1 LSGVC
6 RARSLT
12 CMMSYA
18 IRCCALSVSA
28 VCLAA
33 LIPAA
38 HAESSEMM
46 ESLSL
51 GISSSPFTAVLLAF
65 ALASAIALGAIQVLY
80 RRRFKALRTERDALA
95 AALDGRDAAL
105 QMPYVGVIG
114 LITDNMTGGGSVL
127 RYVSPSVST
136 LLRAD
141 AERLQTIDD
150 IAGYLSEGSGVT
162 LGSAVRALMAEGKSF
177 SFVAEIRSG
186 TRVLK
191 VSGIPVEVGTG
202 ASPRAALALVD
213 ISEEIQSRAAAEEE
227 ARSRRRRNEDLLASI
242 NLQTTPFWRR
252 DGNLHIRFA
261 NIAADIIDLD
271 SESARDTSRRA
282 RRLGAPYSESRF
294 IVVDGERRLFE
305 VTEAPSPDARGTV
318 GWANDVT
325 SLEEAQAE
333 IARHIAA
340 HEDVLEG
347 LSTAIAVF
355 GPDKRLKFFNSA
367 FADLW
372 QVDPAQLDAD
382 PTITEFLELLRE
394 LRRLPEQSDFRA
406 YRDHWNGLFT
416 RLIDP
421 MEDFFFLPDDRTLR
435 MVVMPHPFG
444 GLFLTFEDVTDRLA
458 LERNYNTLN
467 EVQRETI
474 DNLAEGVV
482 VFGADG
488 RMTLSNPIF
497 LSMWDLNPEFR
508 DQSLHVSDVLDAMRP
523 LFPPL
528 EERDWDD
535 YKQEFASRFADRV
548 SEHGRTERP
557 DGTALEYS
565 FVPLPDGATLV
576 NFLDVTDT
584 LNVQRALQDRNE
596 ALETADRL
604 KSEFIAN
611 VSYELRTPLNAI
623 IGFAEMLNDGYVG
636 EVSEKQR
643 EYLKAILDSSGRL
656 SALIGNIID
665 LASIEAGYLTLD
677 PQELDV
683 REVADAAILLIEER
697 ARSQGVEI
705 EIDVDG
711 AVSGIEADDRRLRQ
725 ILFNLVSSALQFTS
739 QGERINLS
747 IRAQGEDILFCVMD
761 EGGGVPDEMRNLI
774 FEAFTGP
781 DRGGRAQGPDLA
793 LPLVRRLVEL
803 HGGAMSVEPVEGA
816 GLCIQCRLPRRAI
829 TPGSTTKLAGE
840 LIS

>member
-1 LSGVC
+1 MNSL
-6 RARSLT
+6 AR
-12 CMMSYA
+12 
-18 IRCCALSVSA
+18 
-28 VCLAA
+28 
-33 LIPAA
+33 
-38 HAESSEMM
+38 
-46 ESLSL
+46 
-51 GISSSPFTAVLLAF
+51 GISSNPFTAVVLAF
-65 ALASAIALGAIQVLY
+65 ALASAVALGAIQFLY
-80 RRRFKALRTERDALA
+80 LGRFKALRAERDALA

-114 LITDNMTGGGSVL
+114 LITDNMSGDESVL
-127 RYVSPSVST
+127 RYVSPSVCT

-150 IAGYLSEGSGVT
+150 IAGYLAEGAGVT
-162 LGSAVRALMAEGKSF
+162 LGSAVRALMAEGKAF
-177 SFVAEIRSG
+177 SFVAGIRNGS
-186 TRVLK
+186 RALK

-202 ASPRAALALVD
+202 ASPRAALAMVD
-213 ISEEIQSRAAAEEE
+213 ISEEVQSRAAAEEE

-252 DGNLHIRFA
+252 DENLHIRFA

-305 VTEAPSPDARGTV
+305 VTEAPSPDVRGTV
-318 GWANDVT
+318 GWAIDVT
-325 SLEEAQAE
+325 SLEESQAE

-347 LSTAIAVF
+347 LSTAIAIF

-367 FADLW
+367 FAELW

-497 LSMWDLNPEFR
+497 LSMWDLDPDFR
-508 DQSLHVSDVLDAMRP
+508 DQSLHVSEVLDAMRP

-535 YKQEFASRFADRV
+535 YKQEFSARFADRV

-636 EVSEKQR
+636 DVTEKQR

-656 SALIGNIID
+656 SSLIGNIID

-705 EIDVDG
+705 EVDVDE

-725 ILFNLVSSALQFTS
+725 ILFNLVSSALQFTA

-747 IRAQGEDILFCVMD
+747 VRAQGDDILFSVMD
-761 EGGGVPDEMRNLI
+761 EGSGVPDEMRNLI
-774 FEAFTGP
+774 FEAFSGP

-816 GLCIQCRLPRRAI
+816 GLCIQCRLPRHAA
-829 TPGSTTKLAGE
+829 TPDEATKLAGE
-840 LIS
+840 LVL

>member
-1 LSGVC
+1 MK
-6 RARSLT
+6 R
-12 CMMSYA
+12 YA
-18 IRCCALSVSA
+18 IRCSALSVSA

-33 LIPAA
+33 LIPVAR
-38 HAESSEMM
+38 AEPVEAM

-65 ALASAIALGAIQVLY
+65 ALASVIALGVVQFLY
-80 RRRFKALRTERDALA
+80 RGRFNALRAERDTLA

-105 QMPYVGVIG
+105 QMPSVGMIG
-114 LITDNMTGGGSVL
+114 LITDNASGGGSVL
-127 RYVSPSVST
+127 RYVSPSVCT

-141 AERLQTIDD
+141 AERLQSIDD
-150 IAGYLSEGSGVT
+150 IAGYLAEGSGVT
-162 LGSAVRALMAEGKSF
+162 LGSAVRTLMAEGKSF
-177 SFVAEIRSG
+177 SFVAEIRHG
-186 TRVLK
+186 ARVLK
-191 VSGIPVEVGTG
+191 VSGIPVEAGSG
-202 ASPRAALALVD
+202 KSPRAALALVD
-213 ISEEIQSRAAAEEE
+213 ISDEVQSRAIAEEE

-252 DGNLHIRFA
+252 DENLQIRFA

-318 GWANDVT
+318 GWAIDVT
-325 SLEEAQAE
+325 SLEESQAE

-347 LSTAIAVF
+347 LSTAIAIF

-367 FADLW
+367 FAELW

-458 LERNYNTLN
+458 LERSYNTLN

-488 RMTLSNPIF
+488 RMTLSNPTF
-497 LSMWDLNPEFR
+497 LSMWDLDPDFR

-528 EERDWDD
+528 EERDWDS
-535 YKQEFASRFADRV
+535 YKQEFAARFADRV

-636 EVSEKQR
+636 EVSDKQR
-643 EYLKAILDSSGRL
+643 DYLKAILDSSGRL

-665 LASIEAGYLTLD
+665 LASIEAGYLTLE

-705 EIDVDG
+705 EVEIDD

-747 IRAQGEDILFCVMD
+747 VRAQDDDILFSVMD
-761 EGGGVPDEMRNLI
+761 DGSGVPDEMRNLI
-774 FEAFTGP
+774 FEAFSGP

-816 GLCIQCRLPRRAI
+816 GLCIQCRLPRHAI
-829 TPGSTTKLAGE
+829 TPGTTAKLAGE
-840 LIS
+840 LVL

>member
-1 LSGVC
+1 MTRYTSRS
-6 RARSLT
+6 RALF
-12 CMMSYA
+12 MSA
-18 IRCCALSVSA
+18 ICLVSM
-28 VCLAA
+28 
-33 LIPAA
+33 IPSA
-38 HAESSEMM
+38 HAAPEVALG
-46 ESLSL
+46 SLS
-51 GISSSPFTAVLLAF
+51 SSIAMNPLTAVMLAF
-65 ALASAIALGAIQVLY
+65 MLALATALVATRILY
-80 RRRFKALRTERDALA
+80 RRRLGALRQERDRLA

-105 QMPYVGVIG
+105 QMPYVGMIG
-114 LITDNMTGGGSVL
+114 MIMDDSSGDGSVL
-127 RYVSPSVST
+127 RYVSPAVAA
-136 LLRAD
+136 LLRAGTN
-141 AERLQTIDD
+141 RLQTIDD
-150 IAGYLSEGSGVT
+150 IAGYLSDEAGIT
-162 LGSAVRALMAEGKSF
+162 LGSSVRALMSDGKAF
-177 SFVAEIRSG
+177 SFVAGIRNGS
-186 TRVLK
+186 RVLR
-191 VSGIPVEVGTG
+191 VSGVPIEAGIS

-213 ISEEIQSRAAAEEE
+213 ISEEAQSRAAAEED
-227 ARSRRRRNEDLLASI
+227 ARSRRRRNDDLIASI
-242 NLQTTPFWRR
+242 NQQAIPFWRR
-252 DGNLHIRFA
+252 DEDMRVSFA
-261 NIAADIIDLD
+261 NIAADTIDLD
-271 SESARDTSRRA
+271 SESARDTSRRT

-305 VTEAPSPDARGTV
+305 VTEAPSPDTRGTV
-318 GWANDVT
+318 GWAIDVT

-347 LSTAIAVF
+347 LSTAIAIF

-458 LERNYNTLN
+458 LERSYNTLN

-488 RMTLSNPIF
+488 RMTLSNPTF
-497 LSMWDLNPEFR
+497 LSMWDLDPGFG
-508 DQSLHVSDVLDAMRP
+508 DQALHVSEVLDAMRP
-523 LFPPL
+523 LFPVL
-528 EERDWDD
+528 EEGEWDS
-535 YKQEFASRFADRV
+535 YKQEFAARFADRV

-557 DGTALEYS
+557 DGTSLEYS

-576 NFLDVTDT
+576 NFLDITDT

-623 IGFAEMLNDGYVG
+623 IGFAEMLDDGYVG
-636 EVSEKQR
+636 EISDKQR
-643 EYLKAILDSSGRL
+643 EYLKAILESSGRL
-656 SALIGNIID
+656 SSLIANIID
-665 LASIEAGYLTLD
+665 LASIEAGYLTLEPD
-677 PQELDV
+677 ELDV
-683 REVADAAILLIEER
+683 REVVDSAISLIEER

-705 EIDVDG
+705 EVDIDD

-739 QGERINLS
+739 QGGLVRLS
-747 IRAQGEDILFCVMD
+747 VRAKDDDILFVVMD
-761 EGGGVPDEMRNLI
+761 DGSGVPEEMRNLI
-774 FEAFTGP
+774 FEAFSGV

-793 LPLVRRLVEL
+793 LPLVHRLVEL
-803 HGGAMSVEPVEGA
+803 HGGTMLVEPIEGA
-816 GLCIQCRLPRRAI
+816 GLSIQCRLPRKAML
-829 TPGSTTKLAGE
+829 PTTKNVLENE
-840 LIS
+840 LSL

>member
-1 LSGVC
+1 
-6 RARSLT
+6 
-12 CMMSYA
+12 MKNFA
-18 IRCCALSVSA
+18 IRCCALSMTVF
-28 VCLAA
+28 CLTAF
-33 LIPAA
+33 IPVAYA
-38 HAESSEMM
+38 DPAEAMN
-46 ESLSL
+46 SLSL
-51 GISSSPFTAVLLAF
+51 GISSNPFVAVLLSFAF
-65 ALASAIALGAIQVLY
+65 ASIIALGVVQFLC
-80 RRRFKALRTERDALA
+80 RGRFKALYAERDAVA

-105 QMPYVGVIG
+105 QTPYVGVIG
-114 LITDNMTGGGSVL
+114 LITDNISDDESVL

-141 AERLQTIDD
+141 AGRLQTIDD
-150 IAGYLSEGSGVT
+150 IAGYLAEGSAVT
-162 LGSAVRALMAEGKSF
+162 LGSAVRTLMAEGKSF
-177 SFVAEIRSG
+177 SFAAEIRNG
-186 TRVLK
+186 TRVLR

-213 ISEEIQSRAAAEEE
+213 ISEEVQSRAAAEEE
-227 ARSRRRRNEDLLASI
+227 ARSRRRQNEDLLASI

-252 DGNLHIRFA
+252 DENLQIRFA

-367 FADLW
+367 FAELW

-623 IGFAEMLNDGYVG
+623 IGFAEMLDDGYVG
-636 EVSEKQR
+636 DVSDKQR
-643 EYLKAILDSSGRL
+643 EYLKAILESSGRL

-705 EIDVDG
+705 EVNVDE

-725 ILFNLVSSALQFTS
+725 ILFNLVSSALQFTA

-747 IRAQGEDILFCVMD
+747 VRTQGDDILFSVMD
-761 EGGGVPDEMRNLI
+761 DGSGVPDEMRNLI

-829 TPGSTTKLAGE
+829 TPDSTTRPVGE
-840 LIS
+840 LIL

>member
-6 RARSLT
+6 RAGSLKR
-12 CMMSYA
+12 MKNFA
-18 IRCCALSVSA
+18 IRCCALSMTVF
-28 VCLAA
+28 CLTAF
-33 LIPAA
+33 IPVAYA
-38 HAESSEMM
+38 DPAEAMN
-46 ESLSL
+46 SLSL
-51 GISSSPFTAVLLAF
+51 GISSNPFVAVLLSFAF
-65 ALASAIALGAIQVLY
+65 ATAIALSAIQFLY
-80 RRRFKALRTERDALA
+80 RGRFRALSAERDALA
-95 AALDGRDAAL
+95 AALDGRNAAL
-105 QMPYVGVIG
+105 QTPYVGVIG
-114 LITDNMTGGGSVL
+114 LITDNMSDDESVL
-127 RYVSPSVST
+127 RYVSPSVSM

-150 IAGYLSEGSGVT
+150 IAGYLAEGSAVT
-162 LGSAVRALMAEGKSF
+162 LGSAVRTLMAEGKSF
-177 SFVAEIRSG
+177 SFAAEVRNG
-186 TRVLK
+186 ARVLR

-213 ISEEIQSRAAAEEE
+213 ISEEMQSRAAAEEE
-227 ARSRRRRNEDLLASI
+227 ARSRRRQNEDLLASI

-252 DGNLHIRFA
+252 DENLHIRFA

-367 FADLW
+367 FAELW

-528 EERDWDD
+528 EEREWDD

-623 IGFAEMLNDGYVG
+623 IGFAEMLDDGYVG

-683 REVADAAILLIEER
+683 RAVADAAILLLEER

-705 EIDVDG
+705 EVEVDE

-747 IRAQGEDILFCVMD
+747 VRAQGDDILFSVMD
-761 EGGGVPDEMRNLI
+761 EGSGVPDEMRNLI
-774 FEAFTGP
+774 FEAFSGA
-781 DRGGRAQGPDLA
+781 DRGGRVQGPDLA

-803 HGGAMSVEPVEGA
+803 HGGAMSVQPVEGA
-816 GLCIQCRLPRRAI
+816 GLCIQCRLPRHAA
-829 TPGSTTKLAGE
+829 TLAETTKLAGE
-840 LIS
+840 LIL

>member
-1 LSGVC
+1 MTVFC
-6 RARSLT
+6 LT
-12 CMMSYA
+12 AFIPVAYA
-18 IRCCALSVSA
+18 D
-28 VCLAA
+28 
-33 LIPAA
+33 PAEA
-38 HAESSEMM
+38 MN
-46 ESLSL
+46 SLSL
-51 GISSSPFTAVLLAF
+51 GISSNPFVAVLLSFAF
-65 ALASAIALGAIQVLY
+65 ASIIALGVVQFLC
-80 RRRFKALRTERDALA
+80 RGRFKALYAERDAVA

-105 QMPYVGVIG
+105 QTPYVGVIG
-114 LITDNMTGGGSVL
+114 LITDNISDDESVL

-141 AERLQTIDD
+141 AGRLQTIDD
-150 IAGYLSEGSGVT
+150 IAGYLAEGSAVT
-162 LGSAVRALMAEGKSF
+162 LGSAVRTLMAEGKSF
-177 SFVAEIRSG
+177 SFAAEIRNG
-186 TRVLK
+186 TRVLR

-213 ISEEIQSRAAAEEE
+213 ISEEVQSRAAAEEE
-227 ARSRRRRNEDLLASI
+227 ARSRRRQNEDLLASI

-252 DGNLHIRFA
+252 DENLQIRFA

-367 FADLW
+367 FAELW

-623 IGFAEMLNDGYVG
+623 IGFAEMLDDGYVG
-636 EVSEKQR
+636 DVSDKQR
-643 EYLKAILDSSGRL
+643 EYLKAILESSGRL

-705 EIDVDG
+705 EVNVDE

-725 ILFNLVSSALQFTS
+725 ILFNLVSSALQFTA

-747 IRAQGEDILFCVMD
+747 VRTQGDDILFSVMD
-761 EGGGVPDEMRNLI
+761 DGSGVPDEMRNLI

-829 TPGSTTKLAGE
+829 TPDSTTRPVGE
-840 LIS
+840 LIL

>member
-1 LSGVC
+1 
-6 RARSLT
+6 
-12 CMMSYA
+12 MKNFA
-18 IRCCALSVSA
+18 IRCCALSMTVF
-28 VCLAA
+28 CLTAF
-33 LIPAA
+33 IPVAYA
-38 HAESSEMM
+38 DPAEAMN
-46 ESLSL
+46 SLSL
-51 GISSSPFTAVLLAF
+51 GISSNPFVAVLLSFAF
-65 ALASAIALGAIQVLY
+65 ASIIALGVVQFLC
-80 RRRFKALRTERDALA
+80 RGRFKALYAERDALA

-105 QMPYVGVIG
+105 QTPYVGVIG
-114 LITDNMTGGGSVL
+114 LITDNISDDESVL

-141 AERLQTIDD
+141 AGRLQTIDD
-150 IAGYLSEGSGVT
+150 IAGYLAEGSAVT
-162 LGSAVRALMAEGKSF
+162 LGSAVRTLMAEGKSF
-177 SFVAEIRSG
+177 SFAAEIRNG
-186 TRVLK
+186 TRVLR

-213 ISEEIQSRAAAEEE
+213 ISEEVQSRAAAEEE
-227 ARSRRRRNEDLLASI
+227 ARSRRRQNEDLLASI

-252 DGNLHIRFA
+252 DENLQIRFA

-367 FADLW
+367 FAELW

-623 IGFAEMLNDGYVG
+623 IGFAEMLDDGYVG
-636 EVSEKQR
+636 DVSDKQR
-643 EYLKAILDSSGRL
+643 EYLKAILESSGRL

-705 EIDVDG
+705 EVNVDE

-725 ILFNLVSSALQFTS
+725 ILFNLVSSALQFTA

-747 IRAQGEDILFCVMD
+747 VRTQGDDILFSVMD
-761 EGGGVPDEMRNLI
+761 DGSGVPDEMRNLI

-829 TPGSTTKLAGE
+829 TPDSTTRPVGE
-840 LIS
+840 LIL

>member
-1 LSGVC
+1 M
-6 RARSLT
+6 R
-12 CMMSYA
+12 SYA
-18 IRCCALSVSA
+18 IRCYALSLSA
-28 VCLAA
+28 FCLAA
-33 LIPAA
+33 FIPAA
-38 HAESSEMM
+38 YAEPVEGMN
-46 ESLSL
+46 SLAR
-51 GISSSPFTAVLLAF
+51 GISSNPFTAVVLAF
-65 ALASAIALGAIQVLY
+65 ALASAVALGAIQFLY
-80 RRRFKALRTERDALA
+80 LGRFKALRAERDALA

-114 LITDNMTGGGSVL
+114 LITDNMSGDESVL
-127 RYVSPSVST
+127 RYVSPSVCT

-150 IAGYLSEGSGVT
+150 IAGYLAEGAGVT
-162 LGSAVRALMAEGKSF
+162 LGSAVRALMAEGKAF
-177 SFVAEIRSG
+177 SFVAGIRNGS
-186 TRVLK
+186 RALK

-202 ASPRAALALVD
+202 ASPRAALAMVD
-213 ISEEIQSRAAAEEE
+213 ISEEVQSRAAAEEE

-252 DGNLHIRFA
+252 DENLHIRFA

-305 VTEAPSPDARGTV
+305 VTEAPSPDVRGTV
-318 GWANDVT
+318 GWAIDVT
-325 SLEEAQAE
+325 SLEESQAE

-347 LSTAIAVF
+347 LSTAIAIF

-367 FADLW
+367 FAELW

-497 LSMWDLNPEFR
+497 LSMWDLDPDFR
-508 DQSLHVSDVLDAMRP
+508 DQSLHVSEVLDAMRP

-535 YKQEFASRFADRV
+535 YKQEFSARFADRV

-636 EVSEKQR
+636 DVTEKQR

-656 SALIGNIID
+656 SSLIGNIID

-705 EIDVDG
+705 EVDVDE

-725 ILFNLVSSALQFTS
+725 ILFNLVSSALQFTA

-747 IRAQGEDILFCVMD
+747 VRAQGDDILFSVMD
-761 EGGGVPDEMRNLI
+761 EGSGVPDEMRNLI
-774 FEAFTGP
+774 FEAFSGP

-816 GLCIQCRLPRRAI
+816 GLCIQCRLPRHAA
-829 TPGSTTKLAGE
+829 TPDEATKLAGE
-840 LIS
+840 LVL

>member
-1 LSGVC
+1 MSGVC
-6 RARSLT
+6 WTRSLT
-12 CMMSYA
+12 RMTRYV
-18 IRCCALSVSA
+18 IRCSALSMSVFS
-28 VCLAA
+28 LAA
-33 LIPAA
+33 FIPAA
-38 HAESSEMM
+38 YAEHVETVKGF
-46 ESLSL
+46 SL
-51 GISSSPFTAVLLAF
+51 GISSNPFTAVFLAF
-65 ALASAIALGAIQVLY
+65 ALASAVALGALQILY
-80 RRRFKALRTERDALA
+80 SGRLKALRAERDALA
-95 AALDGRDAAL
+95 IALDGRDAAL

-114 LITDNMTGGGSVL
+114 LITDNVSGDESVL
-127 RYVSPSVST
+127 RYVSPSVAT

-150 IAGYLSEGSGVT
+150 IAGYFAEGSGVT
-162 LGSAVRALMAEGKSF
+162 LGSAVRTLMVEGKSF
-177 SFVAEIRSG
+177 AFVAEIRNG
-186 TRVLK
+186 ARFLK

-202 ASPRAALALVD
+202 ASPRAALAMVD
-213 ISEEIQSRAAAEEE
+213 ISDEIQSRATAEEE
-227 ARSRRRRNEDLLASI
+227 ARNRRRRNEDLLASI

-252 DGNLHIRFA
+252 DENLHVGFA

-435 MVVMPHPFG
+435 MVVMQHPFG

-528 EERDWDD
+528 EEREWDD

-623 IGFAEMLNDGYVG
+623 IGFAEMLDDGYVG
-636 EVSEKQR
+636 DVSDKQR
-643 EYLKAILDSSGRL
+643 EYLRAILDSSSRL

-683 REVADAAILLIEER
+683 REVADAAILLIKER

-705 EIDVDG
+705 EVDVDE

-725 ILFNLVSSALQFTS
+725 ILFNLVSSALQFTA

-747 IRAQGEDILFCVMD
+747 VRAQGDDILFSVMD
-761 EGGGVPDEMRNLI
+761 DGSGVPDEMRNLI

-829 TPGSTTKLAGE
+829 TPASTTKTAGE
-840 LIS
+840 LIL

>member
-1 LSGVC
+1 MK
-6 RARSLT
+6 R
-12 CMMSYA
+12 YA
-18 IRCCALSVSA
+18 IRYCALSLSA
-28 VCLAA
+28 VYLAA

-38 HAESSEMM
+38 HADSVEAM

-51 GISSSPFTAVLLAF
+51 GISSNPFAAVSLAF
-65 ALASAIALGAIQVLY
+65 ALASAIALGVVQFLY
-80 RRRFKALRTERDALA
+80 RGRFKALRAERDTLA

-114 LITDNMTGGGSVL
+114 LITDNTSGGGSVL
-127 RYVSPSVST
+127 RYVSPSVCT

-150 IAGYLSEGSGVT
+150 IAGYLAEGAGVT
-162 LGSAVRALMAEGKSF
+162 LGSAVRTLMAEGKSF
-177 SFVAEIRSG
+177 SFVAEIRNG
-186 TRVLK
+186 ARALK
-191 VSGIPVEVGTG
+191 ISGIPVEAGTG
-202 ASPRAALALVD
+202 KSPRAALALVD
-213 ISEEIQSRAAAEEE
+213 ISGEVQSRAIAEEE

-252 DGNLHIRFA
+252 DENLQIRFA

-318 GWANDVT
+318 GWAIDVT

-347 LSTAIAVF
+347 LSTAIAIF

-367 FADLW
+367 FAELW

-458 LERNYNTLN
+458 LERSYNTLN

-497 LSMWDLNPEFR
+497 LSMWDLDPEFR

-528 EERDWDD
+528 EERDWDS

-623 IGFAEMLNDGYVG
+623 IGFAEMLDGGYVG
-636 EVSEKQR
+636 EVSDKQR

-656 SALIGNIID
+656 AALIGNIID
-665 LASIEAGYLTLD
+665 LASIEAGYLTLE
-677 PQELDV
+677 PEELDV

-705 EIDVDG
+705 EVDIDE

-725 ILFNLVSSALQFTS
+725 ILFNLVSSALQFTA
-739 QGERINLS
+739 QGERINLTV
-747 IRAQGEDILFCVMD
+747 RAQGDDILFSVMD
-761 EGGGVPDEMRNLI
+761 DGNGVPNEMRNLI
-774 FEAFTGP
+774 FEAFSGP

-816 GLCIQCRLPRRAI
+816 GLCIQCRLPRRAV
-829 TPGSTTKLAGE
+829 TPGTTAKLAGE
-840 LIS
+840 LVL

>member
-1 LSGVC
+1 
-6 RARSLT
+6 
-12 CMMSYA
+12 
-18 IRCCALSVSA
+18 
-28 VCLAA
+28 
-33 LIPAA
+33 
-38 HAESSEMM
+38 MM

>member
-1 LSGVC
+1 LSEGC
-6 RARSLT
+6 RARTLARMRRYAFRFRVLLMT
-12 CMMSYA
+12 AFALAVMS
-18 IRCCALSVSA
+18 
-28 VCLAA
+28 
-33 LIPAA
+33 PAA
-38 HAESSEMM
+38 HAVNKEAMDN
-46 ESLSL
+46 LS
-51 GISSSPFTAVLLAF
+51 ISISMNPFMAVILAF
-65 ALASAIALGAIQVLY
+65 LLASAIALIVTRILY
-80 RRRFKALRTERDALA
+80 RRRLNALRAERDALA

-105 QMPYVGVIG
+105 QVPHVGVIG
-114 LITDNMTGGGSVL
+114 MITDGAAGSGSVL
-127 RYVSPSVST
+127 RYVSPSVGT

-141 AERLQTIDD
+141 ADRLRTIND
-150 IAGYLSEGSGVT
+150 IAGYLADGAGAT
-162 LGSAVRALMAEGKSF
+162 LESVVRTLMAEGKAF
-177 SFVAEIRSG
+177 SFVTEIRNGS
-186 TRVLK
+186 RVLRI
-191 VSGIPVEVGTG
+191 SGVPVEAGTG
-202 ASPRAALALVD
+202 VSPRAAIALVD
-213 ISEEIQSRAAAEEE
+213 ISEESQSRVIAEEE

-242 NLQTTPFWRR
+242 NLQTIPFWRR
-252 DGNLHIRFA
+252 DENLHIRFA
-261 NIAADIIDLD
+261 NIAADVIDLD

-282 RRLGAPYSESRF
+282 RRLGALYSESRF

-318 GWANDVT
+318 GWATDVT

-347 LSTAIAVF
+347 LTTAIAIF

-435 MVVMPHPFG
+435 MVVMSHPFG

-458 LERNYNTLN
+458 LERSYNTLN

-488 RMTLSNPIF
+488 RMTLSNPTF
-497 LSMWDLNPEFR
+497 LSMWDLDPEFR

-523 LFPPL
+523 LFPVL

-535 YKQEFASRFADRV
+535 YKQEFAARFADRV

-636 EVSEKQR
+636 EVSEKQQ
-643 EYLKAILDSSGRL
+643 EYLKAILESSGRL

-665 LASIEAGYLTLD
+665 LASIEAGYLTLE
-677 PQELDV
+677 PRELDV
-683 REVADAAILLIEER
+683 REVADAAVLLIEER

-705 EIDVDG
+705 AIDLDE
-711 AVSGIEADDRRLRQ
+711 AVSVIEADDRRLRQ
-725 ILFNLVSSALQFTS
+725 ILFNLMSSALQFTS

-747 IRAQGEDILFCVMD
+747 VRAEGDSILFAVTD
-761 EGGGVPDEMRNLI
+761 DGSGVPEEMRNLI
-774 FEAFTGP
+774 FEAFSGP

-803 HGGAMSVEPVEGA
+803 HGGSMSVKPVEGA
-816 GLCIQCRLPRRAI
+816 GLCIQCRLPRHAV
-829 TPGSTTKLAGE
+829 TPGAASALADE
-840 LIS
+840 LIL

>member
-1 LSGVC
+1 
-6 RARSLT
+6 
-12 CMMSYA
+12 MN
-18 IRCCALSVSA
+18 
-28 VCLAA
+28 
-33 LIPAA
+33 
-38 HAESSEMM
+38 
-46 ESLSL
+46 SLSL
-51 GISSSPFTAVLLAF
+51 GISSNPFTAVLLAF
-65 ALASAIALGAIQVLY
+65 ALASAVALGAIQFLY
-80 RRRFKALRTERDALA
+80 RGRFKALLAERDAFA
-95 AALDGRDAAL
+95 AALDARDAAL

-114 LITDNMTGGGSVL
+114 LITDNMSGDESVL
-127 RYVSPSVST
+127 RYVSPSVCT

-150 IAGYLSEGSGVT
+150 IAGYLAEGSGVT

-177 SFVAEIRSG
+177 SFAAEIRNGS
-186 TRVLK
+186 RVLR

-213 ISEEIQSRAAAEEE
+213 ISEEVQSRAAAEEE

-252 DGNLHIRFA
+252 DENLHIRFA

-318 GWANDVT
+318 GWSIDVT
-325 SLEEAQAE
+325 SLEESQAE

-347 LSTAIAVF
+347 LSTAIAIF

-367 FADLW
+367 FAELW

-458 LERNYNTLN
+458 LERSYNTLN

-497 LSMWDLNPEFR
+497 LSMWDLDPEFR
-508 DQSLHVSDVLDAMRP
+508 DQSLHVSEVLDAMRP

-528 EERDWDD
+528 KEPDWDD
-535 YKQEFASRFADRV
+535 YKQEFSARFADRV

-557 DGTALEYS
+557 DGIALEYS

-623 IGFAEMLNDGYVG
+623 IGFAEMLTDGYVG
-636 EVSEKQR
+636 DVTEKQR

-705 EIDVDG
+705 EVDVDD

-739 QGERINLS
+739 KGERINLS
-747 IRAQGEDILFCVMD
+747 VRAQGDDILFSVMD
-761 EGGGVPDEMRNLI
+761 EGSGVPDEMRNLI
-774 FEAFTGP
+774 FEAFSGP

-816 GLCIQCRLPRRAI
+816 GLCIQCRLPRHAV
-829 TPGSTTKLAGE
+829 TPPDETTKLAGE
-840 LIS
+840 LVL